1 MRRLLLVIMICFTIA
16 MLAAFVGSLA
26 GLGGGVVLIPL
37 LFLASGNIEGF
48 EWVTPQTVVAMSLF
62 VMFFTGISSALS
74 FAKTKRID
82 YKAGGLFLIGSIPG
96 SMCGAWLN
104 QFVQANTFYI
114 YFGILIILI
123 AAILFYRQL
132 RGIQPKKVDIS
143 EKGARQAKLGSQVY
157 TYNIRAVP
165 ALIIAFIVGMLS
177 GFFGIGGGAIMVPV
191 MLLVF
196 GFPAHIATATS
207 MFMIIFVSLFG
218 SIAHVAL
225 GNVAWAYVLFFIPG
239 AWIGGKIGALI
250 NQKISSS
257 LLELFLRI
265 LLIIMGIRMILQGI
279 G

>member
-1 MRRLLLVIMICFTIA
+1 MILAIVICFCIA

-48 EWVTPQTVVAMSLF
+48 SWVTPQTVVAMSLL
-62 VMFFTGISSALS
+62 VMFFTGMSSTLS
-74 FAKTKRID
+74 FAKSKRID
-82 YKAGGLFLIGSIPG
+82 YKAGGMFLLGSIPG
-96 SMCGAWLN
+96 SMFGAWLN
-104 QFVQANTFYI
+104 QFVHANTFYI
-114 YFGILIILI
+114 YFGLLIIFI
-123 AAILFYRQL
+123 AGILFYRQL
-132 RGIQPKKVDIS
+132 KGIKPRKVDDTA
-143 EKGARQAKLGSQVY
+143 KGVRHAQIGDEVF
-157 TYNIRAVP
+157 TYHIRVVP
-165 ALIIAFIVGMLS
+165 AILIAFFVGMLS

-191 MLLVF
+191 MLLAF
-196 GFPAHIATATS
+196 GFPTHIATATS

-218 SIAHVAL
+218 SITHITL
-225 GNVAWAYVLFFIPG
+225 GNIEWEYVLFFIPG
-239 AWIGGKIGALI
+239 AWIGGKLGALT

>member
-1 MRRLLLVIMICFTIA
+1 MVILICFTVA

-37 LFLASGNIEGF
+37 LFLANGNIEGF
-48 EWVTPQTVVAMSLF
+48 EWITPQTVVAMSLF
-62 VMFFTGISSALS
+62 VMCFTGISSALS
-74 FAKTKRID
+74 FAKTERID
-82 YKAGGLFLIGSIPG
+82 YKAGALFLIGSIPG

-114 YFGILIILI
+114 YFGSLIILI

-132 RGIQPKKVDIS
+132 KGMQPRSVDTS
-143 EKGARQAKLGSQVY
+143 EKGSRQAKLGTQIY
-157 TYNIRAVP
+157 TYKIRALP
-165 ALIIAFIVGMLS
+165 AIMIAFFVGMLS

-218 SIAHVAL
+218 SITHVIL

>member
-1 MRRLLLVIMICFTIA
+1 MILVILICFTVA

-48 EWVTPQTVVAMSLF
+48 EWVTPQTVVAMSLL

-96 SMCGAWLN
+96 SMCGAWFN
-104 QFVQANTFYI
+104 QYVEANTFYI
-114 YFGILIILI
+114 YFGTLIIII
-123 AAILFYRQL
+123 AAILFYRQFK
-132 RGIQPKKVDIS
+132 GIQPRKVDES
-143 EKGARQAKLGSQVY
+143 ERGSRQAKIGTEIY
-157 TYNIRAVP
+157 TYKINITP
-165 ALIIAFIVGMLS
+165 AIAIAFFVGMLS

-191 MLLVF
+191 MLLIF

-218 SIAHVAL
+218 SITHVAL
-225 GNVAWAYVLFFIPG
+225 GNIEWAYVLFFIPG
-239 AWIGGKIGALI
+239 AWIGGKLGAFT